1 MSSVQPARV
10 RKKVEAPPPPVDPL
24 VRKRWWVGGAILG
37 VIAGVL
43 VAVLAVPP
51 IFDHYFGIAD
61 IGLGQTYRHGGISFT
76 VQNVSITAAGG
87 RRVMHVD
94 LEVGDR
100 AGEWCPTRSALR
112 LELEGGF
119 RAQPESTQPP
129 LAEPCV
135 PGALTGAVQLVF
147 SFPETAVGEPHILQ
161 IDDPK
166 VRLWLQPGEPG
177 E

>member
-1 MSSVQPARV
+1 MSSAQPTRV
-10 RKKVEAPPPPVDPL
+10 RKKIEAPPPPVDPL

-43 VAVLAVPP
+43 FAVLAVPP

-61 IGLGQTYRHGGISFT
+61 IGLGHTYRDGGMSFT
-76 VQNVSITAAGG
+76 VSNVATVESGD
-87 RRVMHVD
+87 RRLVTVD

-100 AGEWCPTRSALR
+100 DAEWCPTRSTMR
-112 LELEGGF
+112 LELDGGF
-119 RAQPESTQPP
+119 RVQPESSEPP
-129 LAEPCV
+129 LTDPCV
-135 PGALTGAVQLVF
+135 AGALTGTVQMVF
-147 SFPETAVGEPHILQ
+147 SFPVTATGEPHILH